1 MKKQHIAAA
10 ACLVA
15 GAIGFAA
22 VYSTKIVNKE
32 QVPTEISQVSSIVEP
47 TEKETPK
54 KIQKLPE
61 KETESQTEEIIQN
74 TEPASEKQEEV
85 HFAQDSIKNWPLKGD
100 VLIPFSMEKTIYFPT
115 LDQYQYNRGM
125 VIRAQQDQEVCAV
138 ARGKI
143 IDIYDSEETGCT
155 IVQDLGDGV
164 TAIYG
169 QLKDLNYS
177 QGDIID
183 AGVII
188 GYVDEP
194 TKYYLVE
201 GPNIYFALE
210 QDGTAMDPM
219 IYFGK
224 I

>member
-1 MKKQHIAAA
+1 MKKQQIAAA

-54 KIQKLPE
+54 KVQKLPE

-125 VIRAQQDQEVCAV
+125 VIRAQQD
-138 ARGKI
+138 
-143 IDIYDSEETGCT
+143 
-155 IVQDLGDGV
+155 
-164 TAIYG
+164 
-169 QLKDLNYS
+169 
-177 QGDIID
+177 
-183 AGVII
+183 
-188 GYVDEP
+188 
-194 TKYYLVE
+194 
-201 GPNIYFALE
+201 
-210 QDGTAMDPM
+210 
-219 IYFGK
+219 
-224 I
+224 

>member
-1 MKKQHIAAA
+1 
-10 ACLVA
+10 
-15 GAIGFAA
+15 
-22 VYSTKIVNKE
+22 
-32 QVPTEISQVSSIVEP
+32 
-47 TEKETPK
+47 
-54 KIQKLPE
+54 
-61 KETESQTEEIIQN
+61 
-74 TEPASEKQEEV
+74 
-85 HFAQDSIKNWPLKGD
+85 
-100 VLIPFSMEKTIYFPT
+100 MEKTIYFPT

-164 TAIYG
+164 IAIYG

-177 QGDIID
+177 QGDIVD

>member
-54 KIQKLPE
+54 KVQKLPE

-143 IDIYDSEETGCT
+143 IDIY
-155 IVQDLGDGV
+155 
-164 TAIYG
+164 
-169 QLKDLNYS
+169 YS